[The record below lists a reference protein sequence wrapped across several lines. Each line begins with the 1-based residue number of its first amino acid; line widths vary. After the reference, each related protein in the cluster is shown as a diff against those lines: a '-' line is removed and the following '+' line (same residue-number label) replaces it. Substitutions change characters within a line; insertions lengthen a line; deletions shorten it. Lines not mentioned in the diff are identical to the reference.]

1 MVMNASPTGVWV
13 WYVTPSIAMG
23 REITGLFAIA
33 GAGLTSSFFLACAE
47 PSSED
52 LRLAEAS
59 STLEYSYLI
68 NIHQAKNTLPNVLGN
83 ITGTFNQDGELKSG
97 LLSSSLNG
105 SRIELRLPKFDM
117 GFVKQISTKMS
128 EEASVG
134 GNLTHY
140 SASINLV
147 DGQQEYDIQD
157 IIASAS
163 TAGGVSWAG
172 LVDNKKVTIRRVYYK
187 SARAMWR
194 MYAYGAGNLMGNLSS
209 YGQYADDSTFEVVP
223 AWQNI
228 LQSMAYETN
237 FNVRTSHYSY
247 EIRNNK
253 LRIFPVARTGL
264 DKKMWIEF
272 TIPQDNAFEL
282 GEGTNGSAA
291 SLTTTGVTGINNAN
305 TLPFANIPY
314 DSINSIGKQW
324 IRKYALALTKE
335 ILGNTRSKFSVVPIP
350 GENITLNG
358 PALLEQAKSE
368 QQILKEELKTILD
381 ETTYDKLATI
391 TADMTDKAQNVLNK
405 IPLALYVG

>member
-1 MVMNASPTGVWV
+1 M
-13 WYVTPSIAMG
+13 
-23 REITGLFAIA
+23 
-33 GAGLTSSFFLACAE
+33 
-47 PSSED
+47 
-52 LRLAEAS
+52 
-59 STLEYSYLI
+59 
-68 NIHQAKNTLPNVLGN
+68 
-83 ITGTFNQDGELKSG
+83 
-97 LLSSSLNG
+97 
-105 SRIELRLPKFDM
+105 
-117 GFVKQISTKMS
+117 
-128 EEASVG
+128 
-134 GNLTHY
+134 
-140 SASINLV
+140 
-147 DGQQEYDIQD
+147 
-157 IIASAS
+157 
-163 TAGGVSWAG
+163 
-172 LVDNKKVTIRRVYYK
+172 
-187 SARAMWR
+187 
-194 MYAYGAGNLMGNLSS
+194 
-209 YGQYADDSTFEVVP
+209 
-223 AWQNI
+223 
-228 LQSMAYETN
+228 
-237 FNVRTSHYSY
+237 
-247 EIRNNK
+247 
-253 LRIFPVARTGL
+253 